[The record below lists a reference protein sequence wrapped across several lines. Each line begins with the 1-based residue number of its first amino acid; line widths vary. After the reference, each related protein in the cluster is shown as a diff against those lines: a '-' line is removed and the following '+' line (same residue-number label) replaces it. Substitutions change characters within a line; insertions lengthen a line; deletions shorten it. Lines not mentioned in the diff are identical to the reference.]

1 MRVRVEDKRVI
12 QYLALV
18 GAVSGICIALLAVF
32 TERANA
38 LVQLEQERQYVKEHT
53 PLLALND
60 TEVKAG
66 SKQVSSDI
74 LNATKVEII
83 ERQVR
88 VYELEQGFWARLPLW
103 GLMAIS
109 IGAVGIGGTLGYVL
123 FWSVCWI
130 LTLIA
135 FMLIRS
141 LYGLFRKIAPQRVD
155 AGGVLAQVTGGP
167 HCRQKRLLPSVIKW
181 SIFAVA
187 AMILIIL
194 LLRQNLIPLP
204 AWLHIG

>member
-1 MRVRVEDKRVI
+1 MRVRIEDKRVI

-18 GAVSGICIALLAVF
+18 GAVSGIIIALLAVF

-38 LVQLEQERQYVKEHT
+38 LVQLEEERQYVKEHA
-53 PLLALND
+53 PLLALSD
-60 TEVKAG
+60 SEVKSG
-66 SKQVSSDI
+66 DKQVSSEI
-74 LNATKVEII
+74 LSATKVELM
-83 ERQVR
+83 ERRAR
-88 VYELEQGFWARLPLW
+88 VYEMEEGFWARLPLW

-109 IGAVGIGGTLGYVL
+109 IGAVGVGATLGYVL

-141 LYGLFRKIAPQRVD
+141 LYRLFRKISPERID
-155 AGGVLAQVTGGP
+155 AGGMLAQATGGP
-167 HCRQKRLLPSVIKW
+167 HCRQKRLLPLVIKW

-187 AMILIIL
+187 AIILIIL

-204 AWLHIG
+204 DWLHVG